1 MPKFL
6 PLALVIS
13 LLFVAACSK
22 QAAAPVDPEPQTTP
36 QIAVAPM
43 APAYEKIAR
52 DAVIASTR
60 PEADLQD
67 DQNRRP
73 MKVLA
78 FMKIE
83 PGLTVLE
90 LEAGTGYYT
99 ELLSQAVGET
109 GKIWMQNPS
118 ALDDRIGDQ
127 VAARL
132 KDNRLAN
139 VTLTKSLFDRLEP
152 ADGSV
157 DLVTWML
164 GPHELYFTFPG
175 TDGFGDPV
183 TTYAEIYRVLK
194 PGGRFVVLDHAAPKG
209 APKETGGETHRI
221 DPEIVI
227 SMAVAADFTPGATSG
242 ALSNAADDRS
252 KGVFDPAIR
261 RKTDRFLILFTKP
274 LTPPPVAPAL
284 AEPDAPASEV
294 EAPATA
300 Q

>member
-6 PLALVIS
+6 PLAFVIS
-13 LLFVAACSK
+13 LLFAAGCNK
-22 QAAAPVDPEPQTTP
+22 QTATPDEPEQQAVPEIIVAPV
-36 QIAVAPM
+36 APD
-43 APAYEKIAR
+43 YEKIAR

-78 FMKIE
+78 FIKIE

-109 GKIWMQNPS
+109 GKIWMQNPG
-118 ALDDRIGDQ
+118 ALDDRIGAQ
-127 VAARL
+127 VVARL

-157 DLVTWML
+157 DIVTWML

-175 TDGFGDPV
+175 TDGFGDPA
-183 TTYAEIYRVLK
+183 TAYAEIYRVLK

-227 SMAVAADFTPGATSG
+227 SMAVAAGFTPGATSG

-252 KGVFDPAIR
+252 KGVFDPSIR
-261 RKTDRFLILFTKP
+261 RKTDRFLIRFNKP
-274 LTPPPVAPAL
+274 LTPPPVAPAS
-284 AEPDAPASEV
+284 AEPDATAAESEAS
-294 EAPATA
+294 ATT